1 MEQEVLILSKNG
13 VPNDSFALTPHS
25 LIFRFFEIIIHI
37 PFGSAVYFLVFYYY
51 L

>member
-1 MEQEVLILSKNG
+1 MEQEVLILSKMG
-13 VPNDSFALTPHS
+13 CRTTVSLDTPF

-37 PFGSAVYFLVFYYY
+37 LSGSAVYFLVFYYY